1 MELILTLKEEIM
13 VPVEMDKIIPEKVQE
28 LSAEEIKNIELPQGR
43 TTITVGE
50 LFDVE
55 VKESE
60 TPKLVIKNSTAKL
73 KRIGE
78 KMTTGEIVVEGD
90 AGMYVGVEMKG
101 GKIVVNG
108 NADSWAGQNMK
119 GGEIIIK
126 GDAKDYVGSA
136 YRGDW
141 RGMSGG
147 TIIVEGNAGN
157 EIGEYMKGGKIHIK
171 GNVGLLAGIHLSGG
185 IIIIDGDAEA
195 RAGGEMI
202 KGAIVINGKLEGI
215 LPSFKF
221 EGIVENPVI
230 KLSKKDAGT
239 PLTGKYYKF
248 SGDYANNKPKGQLYV
263 SVENNPDLR

>member
-1 MELILTLKEEIM
+1 MELILTLKKNIM
-13 VPVEMDKIIPEKVQE
+13 VPVEMDKILPEKVQD
-28 LSAEEIKNIELPQGR
+28 LSKDEIKNIELPQGR
-43 TTITVGE
+43 TTITVEE
-50 LFDVE
+50 LFNIE

-60 TPKLVIKNSTAKL
+60 TPRVVIKNSTPKL

-78 KMTTGEIVVEGD
+78 KMTSGEIVVEGD
-90 AGMYVGVEMKG
+90 AGMYVGAEMKG

-108 NADSWAGQNMK
+108 NADSWVGQNMK

-147 TIIVEGNAGN
+147 TITVEGNAGS
-157 EIGEYMKGGKIHIK
+157 ELGEFMKGGLIHIK
-171 GNVGLLAGIHLSGG
+171 GNVDIHAGIHQSGG
-185 IIIIDGDAEA
+185 IIIIDGDADG
-195 RAGGEMI
+195 RAGGEMV
-202 KGAIVINGKLEGI
+202 KGAIVINGKVKDLM
-215 LPSFKF
+215 PSFKF

-239 PLTGKYYKF
+239 PITGKYYKF
-248 SGDYANNKPKGQLYV
+248 IGDYAKNKPKGQLYI
-263 SVENNPDLR
+263 SVENNPNLR

>member
-13 VPVEMDKIIPEKVQE
+13 VPVEMDKIIPEKVQD

-43 TTITVGE
+43 TKVKVGE

-60 TPKLVIKNSTAKL
+60 TPKVVIKNSTMKL

-78 KMTTGEIVVEGD
+78 KMSSGEIVVEGD

-119 GGEIIIK
+119 GGELIIK

-147 TIIVEGNAGN
+147 TIIVEGNVGN
-157 EIGEYMKGGKIHIK
+157 EIGEYMKGGLIHIK
-171 GNVGLLAGIHLSGG
+171 GNAGLMPGIHQSGG
-185 IIIIDGDAEA
+185 IIIIDGDVEA

-202 KGAIVINGKLEGI
+202 KGAVVINGKLKET

-221 EGIVENPVI
+221 EEIVENPVI
-230 KLSKKDAGT
+230 KLTKKDAGT

-248 SGDYANNKPKGQLYV
+248 SGDYVNNKPKGQLYV
-263 SVENNPDLR
+263 AVESNPDLR